1 MGPSAHA
8 QRLGLETGSLYGS
21 SQTDSPQ
28 GRDTAVHL
36 AGMSARSVPQ
46 GQSVTGSLGQLA
58 LFLQRQTLGSRNTR
72 AKDGALTFEALVLG
86 TDRRECPLLLP
97 LSELNTQEERA

>member
-1 MGPSAHA
+1 MLRG
-8 QRLGLETGSLYGS
+8 LGWKQGASTALAKRTHLRAGTQLC
-21 SQTDSPQ
+21 PQ
-28 GRDTAVHL
+28 HL

-58 LFLQRQTLGSRNTR
+58 LLLQRQTLGSRNNR
-72 AKDGALTFEALVLG
+72 AKDGALPFEALVLG